1 MCHHNDTVF
10 YINTQQFC
18 TCFGS
23 DHYRI
28 HILKKIILFFFI
40 TYQDKNQSRKTMF
53 SSSSQ
58 VAIQDVDFNQLE
70 HGTLLDNTSHQSAS
84 SNGSIST
91 SSLGKRLARS
101 SITGQMK
108 QKSKGLF
115 GTLKQNSPNATTYQ
129 TEIDYLL
136 FRK

>member
-1 MCHHNDTVF
+1 MIF

-18 TCFGS
+18 SCFGS

-28 HILKKIILFFFI
+28 HILFI
-40 TYQDKNQSRKTMF
+40 TYQDKNQSRKTML

-91 SSLGKRLARS
+91 SSLGKRSARS